1 MEPGLQQE
9 VSELVLQRAVV
20 VRRVET
26 EVRHPPAVIQV
37 AAEAEEWQRMVPTVY
52 ITLLLLQ
59 HLLVTVVTGGKM
71 ATNLQLRVMMHTM
84 LVEEREAVIMR

>member
-9 VSELVLQRAVV
+9 VSELVLQQAVV

-26 EVRHPPAVIQV
+26 EVRHPLAVMQV
-37 AAEAEEWQRMVPTVY
+37 AAVAAEWQRMVPTVY

-59 HLLVTVVTGGKM
+59 HLLVMVVTGGKM